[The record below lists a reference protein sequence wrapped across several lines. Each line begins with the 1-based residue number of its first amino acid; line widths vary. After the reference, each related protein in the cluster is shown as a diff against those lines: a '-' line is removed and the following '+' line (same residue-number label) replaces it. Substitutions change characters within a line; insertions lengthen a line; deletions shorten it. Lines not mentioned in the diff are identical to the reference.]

1 MLGNRRTRAS
11 ALTGTP
17 EERILGRLPEL
28 PKTNTAMWKYYA
40 LLSAF
45 FAALTAIF
53 AKLGVRDVDSDLAT
67 AIRTFVIL
75 LIAVGIAAA
84 GGHLSEI
91 RSLSRGTWIFLILSA
106 AATGL
111 SWIFYFRALQLG
123 DASRVVPVDKL
134 SLVFTL
140 VLAAVFLRE
149 PLSLKTLAGT
159 GLILAGT
166 LVLLVK

>member
-1 MLGNRRTRAS
+1 M
-11 ALTGTP
+11 TGTP
-17 EERILGRLPEL
+17 EERILGRLPE
-28 PKTNTAMWKYYA
+28 PSKTNTAVWKYYA

-53 AKLGVRDVDSDLAT
+53 AKLGVRD
-67 AIRTFVIL
+67 
-75 LIAVGIAAA
+75 
-84 GGHLSEI
+84 
-91 RSLSRGTWIFLILSA
+91 
-106 AATGL
+106 
-111 SWIFYFRALQLG
+111 
-123 DASRVVPVDKL
+123 VVPVDKL

-159 GLILAGT
+159 GSILAGT